1 MPGTG
6 AAGIMP
12 TDARAAVR
20 NSACLVMRTR
30 PLISNKAY
38 READEAE
45 AGSGQAYRLR
55 EADAGLA

>member
-20 NSACLVMRTR
+20 NSACPVMHPRL
-30 PLISNKAY
+30 LISNKAY

-45 AGSGQAYRLR
+45 AGRGQAYRLR